1 MIAALKERIWTK
13 VIEWLTEENTSESPY
28 LSDFERLSY
37 EIRPGDVL
45 LVEGRSRVAEII
57 KIITLSSWTHAAM
70 YIGRLYDIK
79 DPEVRAYILTHYD
92 GPEDEQLV
100 FEALLGKGAIV
111 APLSQFKNF
120 HLRICRPKGLS
131 PKDAQHVIAH
141 VANKIGND
149 YNIRELLDLGRFV
162 FPYAFLPRRWRSSLF
177 EHNAGQA
184 TRAVCSSMLAEGFAS
199 VRFPIL
205 PLLKHDAK
213 GRITIHRRNHR
224 LFTPRDFDYSPY
236 FNIIKYP
243 FYDFD
248 ELAVYRDLPWDKR
261 GIPHNDS
268 GDVTVRRHTESESE
282 TKLETEENPT
292 DKTNNNTISDDSNVE
307 DDTDSLLQKAKNVV
321 VKLRS

>member
-1 MIAALKERIWTK
+1 MISALKEKIWNR
-13 VIEWLTEENTSESPY
+13 VIGWLTEEDASESPY

-37 EIRPGDVL
+37 EIRPSDVL
-45 LVEGRSRVAEII
+45 LVEGRSRIAEII
-57 KIITLSSWTHAAM
+57 KIITLSSWTHAAI

-92 GPEDEQLV
+92 GPEDEQLI
-100 FEALLGKGAIV
+100 FEALLGRGAIV

-131 PKDAQHVIAH
+131 PKDAQRVIAH

-205 PLLKHDAK
+205 PLLKHDNK
-213 GRITIHRRNHR
+213 GRVTIHRRNHR

-243 FYDFD
+243 FFDFD
-248 ELAVYRDLPWDKR
+248 ELAVYRDLPWDKH

-268 GDVTVRRHTESESE
+268 GDVTVRKQAEPEKKPEESSV
-282 TKLETEENPT
+282 
-292 DKTNNNTISDDSNVE
+292 DKTNNKRETNGDDNASH
-307 DDTDSLLQKAKNVV
+307 DDESLLQKAKNVV